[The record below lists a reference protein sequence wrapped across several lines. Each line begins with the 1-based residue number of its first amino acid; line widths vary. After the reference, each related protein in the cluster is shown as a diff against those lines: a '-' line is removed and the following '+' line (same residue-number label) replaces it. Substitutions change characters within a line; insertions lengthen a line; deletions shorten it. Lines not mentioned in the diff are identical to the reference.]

1 MLSQFWDC
9 LFKVTVVD
17 CVIRL
22 MGFTG
27 KGIVLLTHP
36 SQPEECFRRRAQV
49 SHTHCTSLYCR
60 DPWLGSCSLALH
72 RYAPAPPR
80 TYGKLAAAP
89 DAANDVCSL
98 CNHNSA
104 Q

>member
-1 MLSQFWDC
+1 MQFWDC

-49 SHTHCTSLYCR
+49 SQPCDTTHAHYEDPTAFAFKHRRIRCCR
-60 DPWLGSCSLALH
+60 RPFFSM
-72 RYAPAPPR
+72 PPKWQR
-80 TYGKLAAAP
+80 KVHPL
-89 DAANDVCSL
+89 S
-98 CNHNSA
+98 H
-104 Q
+104 

>member
-1 MLSQFWDC
+1 MDASHKAWQRLRQCLLLQFWDC

-22 MGFTG
+22 VGFTG

-49 SHTHCTSLYCR
+49 S
-60 DPWLGSCSLALH
+60 
-72 RYAPAPPR
+72 
-80 TYGKLAAAP
+80 
-89 DAANDVCSL
+89 
-98 CNHNSA
+98 
-104 Q
+104 